1 MGSPEFSIFCSFSRR
16 NHFAFYIL
24 LLSVAGQRLP
34 NILTSRIIFI
44 MGKSVNRQSV
54 RLSSSLSPFHL
65 PPSIKWPCTFTQCGK
80 VFGRK
85 GDLTRHQQL
94 HSGIRYARIF
104 HLIHAPFHANHPRP
118 HECEVCFKRFSQAS
132 GLKTHMNVQ

>member
-1 MGSPEFSIFCSFSRR
+1 MGSPESPISCPFSQRIL
-16 NHFAFYIL
+16 FAFYIL
-24 LLSVAGQRLP
+24 LLNVAGQRLP
-34 NILTSRIIFI
+34 NILTPRIILI

-54 RLSSSLSPFHL
+54 RSSFCSISPFHL
-65 PPSIKWPCTFTQCGK
+65 RSLIQWPCPCGK

-94 HSGIRYARIF
+94 HSGIRYARII
-104 HLIHAPFHANHPRP
+104 HLIQTPSHAPHLRP

-132 GLKTHMNVQ
+132 GLKTHKNVQ